1 MKESKNDLQ
10 IIQAGTIAYPDH
22 LGEHQQDFVQHA
34 DGISRA
40 IPAGTHASTPHLL
53 KTYIP
58 MADKNTIELPAE
70 LKGKKFRIRK
80 LTPRE
85 CGRLM
90 NVDDADI
97 DKIEASGLSNSAM
110 YKLYGNSIVVS
121 VLYHLFRKLFIETEP
136 DNDGTP
142 TQLTL
147 F

>member
-1 MKESKNDLQ
+1 
-10 IIQAGTIAYPDH
+10 
-22 LGEHQQDFVQHA
+22 
-34 DGISRA
+34 
-40 IPAGTHASTPHLL
+40 
-53 KTYIP
+53 
-58 MADKNTIELPAE
+58 MADKNAIELPAE

-90 NVDDADI
+90 DVDDADI